1 MCLQVYT
8 DDQVKIK
15 DTALVGKVCPFIL
28 VFPNNA
34 YVLRLKEYQP
44 VIIPSVSI
52 NGFAK
57 AILSSI
63 SINGFVKGHYPIYK
77 YKLVCQMPLS
87 QL

>member
-15 DTALVGKVCPFIL
+15 DTALVGKLCPFIL

-52 NGFAK
+52 NC
-57 AILSSI
+57 
-63 SINGFVKGHYPIYK
+63 FVGGHYPIYK
-77 YKLVCQMPLS
+77 YKWVCRRPLS
-87 QL
+87 HL